1 MEALNPQESG
11 DNILETRNIRK
22 WFPIRGGILNRALG
36 FVKALDGV
44 DLAVKKGQALGLV
57 GESGCGKTTFGRV
70 VLRLTEPTSGKI
82 RFDGQDITA
91 WRQNRLHDLRRQM
104 QIVFQDPFS
113 SLNPRMKVGSIIAEP
128 LKIHGLASGKAMRD
142 RVAEKLEVV
151 GLKTEHWN
159 RYPHEFSGGQRQ
171 RIMIAKALVLN
182 PRFVICDEP
191 VSALDVSIRSQVLN
205 LLLDIKDQ
213 FDLTFLFISHDLS
226 VVEYVCER
234 IAVMYLGKIV
244 ETASR
249 DTLYQQPLHPY
260 SQALFS
266 CIPVVE
272 TQAKLGRIILEGD
285 VPSPMNP
292 PKGCRFRPRCWKAEA
307 ICFQEPELKE
317 VRPGHSAACH
327 FASQG

>member
-1 MEALNPQESG
+1 MEAQNRQESD
-11 DNILETRNIRK
+11 DNILEVHNIHK

-36 FVKALDGV
+36 YVKALDGI
-44 DLAVKKGQALGLV
+44 DLTVKKGQALGLV

-82 RFDGQDITA
+82 IFDGQDITA
-91 WRQNRLHDLRRQM
+91 WRQNRLHHLRRQM

-191 VSALDVSIRSQVLN
+191 VSALDVSIRSQILN
-205 LLLDIKDQ
+205 LLLDIKNQ

-234 IAVMYLGKIV
+234 IAVMYLGKIM
-244 ETASR
+244 EIASR

-266 CIPVVE
+266 CIPDVDKKDKVD
-272 TQAKLGRIILEGD
+272 RIILKGD
-285 VPSPMNP
+285 VPSPIDP
-292 PKGCRFRPRCWKAEA
+292 PAGCRFRPRCWKSGE
-307 ICFQEPELKE
+307 ICFQEPELKN
-317 VRPGHSAACH
+317 VRPGHPVACH